1 MQVAAYAGLRIRGTA
16 GALASF
22 IGFGLPAF
30 ILMMV
35 LSALYVTTSELPPVK
50 AIFLALQAIVVALAA
65 YSTDS
70 FGRTSLK
77 HWLHVL
83 LAGIAAGLFL
93 LGFHPII
100 VIVLAA
106 ILGIFVLPRP
116 GKKEDL
122 SITSRPKLPMSF
134 FILLAL
140 AITYFVVLYFVRP
153 DLFSL
158 AETMVRVDLFA
169 FGGGYASLPLMF
181 QEVVTSHGWM
191 DSATFINGL
200 ALGQVTPGPSSSPQL
215 MLGSLPTG
223 SGRGRCNDSDLY
235 SFIPVRWEYGTV
247 L

>member
-106 ILGIFVLPRP
+106 ILGIFVLP
-116 GKKEDL
+116 
-122 SITSRPKLPMSF
+122 
-134 FILLAL
+134 
-140 AITYFVVLYFVRP
+140 
-153 DLFSL
+153 SL
-158 AETMVRVDLFA
+158 AKRRTC
-169 FGGGYASLPLMF
+169 P
-181 QEVVTSHGWM
+181 
-191 DSATFINGL
+191 
-200 ALGQVTPGPSSSPQL
+200 
-215 MLGSLPTG
+215 
-223 SGRGRCNDSDLY
+223 
-235 SFIPVRWEYGTV
+235 
-247 L
+247 

>member
-1 MQVAAYAGLRIRGTA
+1 
-16 GALASF
+16 
-22 IGFGLPAF
+22 
-30 ILMMV
+30 
-35 LSALYVTTSELPPVK
+35 
-50 AIFLALQAIVVALAA
+50 
-65 YSTDS
+65 
-70 FGRTSLK
+70 
-77 HWLHVL
+77 
-83 LAGIAAGLFL
+83 
-93 LGFHPII
+93 
-100 VIVLAA
+100 
-106 ILGIFVLPRP
+106 
-116 GKKEDL
+116 
-122 SITSRPKLPMSF
+122 MSF